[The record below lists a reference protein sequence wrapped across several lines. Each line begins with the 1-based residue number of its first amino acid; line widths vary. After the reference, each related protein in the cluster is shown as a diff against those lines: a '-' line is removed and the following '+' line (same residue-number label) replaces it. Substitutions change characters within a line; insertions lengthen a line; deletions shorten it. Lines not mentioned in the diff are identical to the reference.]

1 MYVPTKA
8 SWRLNERHYGALQG
22 LDKQQTVDK
31 YGIDQVNI
39 WRRSYDVPPP
49 DCTPDS
55 EHYPGNDR
63 KYAALADATNIRAE
77 SLKVRL
83 RSHLIRHIH
92 LTYPL
97 YILYNVNYY
106 VNYYTISC
114 TTSTQNI

>member
-1 MYVPTKA
+1 MLRVYRYALEGTNQMYVPTKA

-63 KYAALADATNIRAE
+63 KYAVLADATNIRAE
-77 SLKVRL
+77 SLKVWSPL
-83 RSHLIRHIH
+83 LSP
-92 LTYPL
+92 LT
-97 YILYNVNYY
+97 
-106 VNYYTISC
+106 
-114 TTSTQNI
+114 